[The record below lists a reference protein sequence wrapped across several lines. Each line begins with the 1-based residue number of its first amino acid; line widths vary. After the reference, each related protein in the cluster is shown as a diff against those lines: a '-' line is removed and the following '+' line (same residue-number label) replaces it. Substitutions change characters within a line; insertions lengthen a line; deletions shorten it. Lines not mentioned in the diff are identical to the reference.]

1 MLLEMLPT
9 HAPIHLHIRAFM
21 CKNETYRKI
30 ASDFSM
36 CLIAFFQNGVDFFQN
51 GAEFFQNGIDFLK
64 NLGAFFSWEAD
75 F

>member
-1 MLLEMLPT
+1 
-9 HAPIHLHIRAFM
+9 
-21 CKNETYRKI
+21 
-30 ASDFSM
+30 M

>member
-1 MLLEMLPT
+1 
-9 HAPIHLHIRAFM
+9 
-21 CKNETYRKI
+21 
-30 ASDFSM
+30 M

-51 GAEFFQNGIDFLK
+51 GAEIFQNGIDFLK